1 MDVTQ
6 AQVAK
11 MDDLLQHLH
20 EESSK
25 VEGLIKSQVESAL
38 RDMKPGMKTQDPNKN
53 PLEPIRLSLSS

>member
-20 EESSK
+20 EENAK
-25 VEGLIKSQVESAL
+25 VEGLIKNQVESAL
-38 RDMKPGMKTQDPNKN
+38 RDMRPGMKTQDPNKMLTKN
-53 PLEPIRLSLSS
+53 I